1 MSKIPKNNQIPQ
13 RNRTK
18 KWNEKN
24 WKVYIKKDNNAFC
37 LFDNMDGTNALLR
50 VKTLR
55 NLFPGWRGKLLISK

>member
-13 RNRTK
+13 RNRAK

-37 LFDNMDGTNALLR
+37 LFDNMNGTNALLR